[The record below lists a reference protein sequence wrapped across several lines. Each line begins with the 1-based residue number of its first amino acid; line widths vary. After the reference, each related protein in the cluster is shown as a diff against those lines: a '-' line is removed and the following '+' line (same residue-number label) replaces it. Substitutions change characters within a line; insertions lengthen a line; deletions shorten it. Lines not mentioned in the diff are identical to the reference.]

1 MALKYKIVVFVPLSH
16 VDQVREAIGSAGGG
30 KIGKYS
36 FCSFSTKGIG
46 RFKPEVGA
54 RPTIGEIGKLEQVE
68 EERIEVVCD
77 AQVVGNII
85 AAIKRVHPYEEVA
98 YDLYPLEVW
107 ER

>member
-16 VDQVREAIGSAGGG
+16 ANQVREVLGKAGAG

-36 FCSFSTKGIG
+36 FCSFSTRGTG
-46 RFKPEVGA
+46 RFKPEEGSH
-54 RPTIGEIGKLEQVE
+54 PSIGEIGKLEAVE

-77 AQVVGNII
+77 AKIVGNVL
-85 AAIKRVHPYEEVA
+85 ARIKEVHPYDEVA
-98 YDLYPLEVW
+98 YDLYPLETW